1 MSEAKDQDR
10 SLENDLLD
18 KTEHVFEDWENSTH
32 ALVEALR
39 EEGIIYTEELRAG
52 IDALPS
58 DQQESLSHYETWSA
72 SVENLLVKKNILSN
86 EQINAKVGEMDG
98 RWGFAKRLSEKG

>member
-1 MSEAKDQDR
+1 MPEAEGRGR
-10 SLENDLLD
+10 SPENELID

-58 DQQESLSHYETWSA
+58 DKQESLSHYETWSA
-72 SVENLLVKKNILSN
+72 SVENLLVEKNILSK
-86 EQINAKVGEMDG
+86 EEIDAKTGEMDG
-98 RWGFAKRLSEKG
+98 RWVAAQ

>member
-1 MSEAKDQDR
+1 MPEAEDR
-10 SLENDLLD
+10 GRSPENELID
-18 KTEHVFEDWENSTH
+18 KTEHVFDDWENSTH

-72 SVENLLVKKNILSN
+72 SVEKLLVEKNILSK
-86 EQINAKVGEMDG
+86 EEIDAKAGEMDG
-98 RWGFAKRLSEKG
+98 RWGSAQ